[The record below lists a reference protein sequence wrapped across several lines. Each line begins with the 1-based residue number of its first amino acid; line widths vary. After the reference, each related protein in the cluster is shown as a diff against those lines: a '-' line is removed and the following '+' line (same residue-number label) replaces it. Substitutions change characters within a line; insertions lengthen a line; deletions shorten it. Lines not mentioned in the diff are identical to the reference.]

1 MDKHTPIINM
11 IKNEMMK
18 INTNINE
25 KINDRKIQYNP
36 NGKDWKMNN
45 KVI

>member
-1 MDKHTPIINM
+1 M
-11 IKNEMMK
+11 IK

-36 NGKDWKMNN
+36 NGKNFKMNN
-45 KVI
+45 KEI